1 MQDVTALAHPLV
13 GRLMNFGST
22 GNGRCLSPNRA
33 RDVDALLRPW
43 LLGRLWPP
51 FSVRWSCCVDIDFAP
66 RDVTVGAA

>member
-13 GRLMNFGST
+13 GEVMSCGST
-22 GNGRCLSPNRA
+22 NNGRCPSPSRA

-43 LLGRLWPP
+43 LLGQQSAL
-51 FSVRWSCCVDIDFAP
+51 FSVRWSCCVDIYIAP